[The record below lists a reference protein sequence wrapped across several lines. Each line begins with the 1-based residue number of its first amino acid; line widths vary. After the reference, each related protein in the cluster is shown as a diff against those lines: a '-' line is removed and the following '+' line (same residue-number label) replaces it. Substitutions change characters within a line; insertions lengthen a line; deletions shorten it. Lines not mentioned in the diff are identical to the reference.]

1 MKQLTQRQEEYLLLF
16 ADRDGK
22 CKGIS
27 EAAEL
32 FQVSKPTA
40 FNMSEALEERGLI
53 VKSSF
58 GEIRLTESGWAY
70 ISSRLE
76 YLYTLIEWLESDL
89 GLPPLL
95 AEQEARRMVVVL
107 APETVAAMAQR
118 WKKKRTEVLMSSA
131 DELLPELAPGRYIV
145 PFQVCRSGSR
155 ELSMGDMGFL
165 KPARL
170 IREADRSLFLL
181 SPKSIRYRPK
191 KRSRMDGILEKMWY
205 RTAESWKEA
214 VIGEDGSRQIPGA
227 AVVFCEDSEGKTGTV
242 HIRARA
248 SVGILGMPESEA
260 DIVFRFDEIKP
271 DTDIEN
277 LD

>member
-107 APETVAAMAQR
+107 APETVAAVAQR
-118 WKKKRTEVLMSSA
+118 WKKSEQ
-131 DELLPELAPGRYIV
+131 RYSRVRLTIC
-145 PFQVCRSGSR
+145 CRSLR
-155 ELSMGDMGFL
+155 RADMSCRF
-165 KPARL
+165 
-170 IREADRSLFLL
+170 RSAV
-181 SPKSIRYRPK
+181 RA
-191 KRSRMDGILEKMWY
+191 
-205 RTAESWKEA
+205 AESFPWG
-214 VIGEDGSRQIPGA
+214 IWDFSSRP
-227 AVVFCEDSEGKTGTV
+227 V
-242 HIRARA
+242 
-248 SVGILGMPESEA
+248 
-260 DIVFRFDEIKP
+260 
-271 DTDIEN
+271 
-277 LD
+277 